1 LTEGVVERFGSLI
14 GLGGDAERMAGERRW
29 SASEFEGVFL
39 EYYGRVVGVL
49 HRFLGDRTRSE
60 ELANDVFWRLYQQ
73 PLRPE
78 PDGNIGGWLYRT
90 ATNLGI
96 DALRSSARR
105 ERYEQ
110 AAGRELAAGS
120 DPNPLDDVLRSEQCQ
135 RVRAVLAALKPGQA
149 QALALRSS
157 GCSYNDLAE
166 ALGVKRGSVG
176 TMLIRAEAEFKKRY
190 LEMYGSGQE
199 LGFGS

>member
-1 LTEGVVERFGSLI
+1 MIDGV
-14 GLGGDAERMAGERRW
+14 AERPSSLVVPRREAERVVGERNW
-29 SASEFEGVFL
+29 SASDFEGVFL
-39 EYYGRVVGVL
+39 EYYGRIVSVL
-49 HRFLGDRTRSE
+49 HRLLGDRTRSE

-78 PDGNIGGWLYRT
+78 PDGNVGGWLYRA

-96 DALRSSARR
+96 DALRANARR
-105 ERYEQ
+105 QRYEQ
-110 AAGRELAAGS
+110 AAGREMATGS
-120 DPNPLDDVLRSEQCQ
+120 DPDPLDDVLRAEQCQ

-149 QALALRSS
+149 QVLALRSS
-157 GCSYNDLAE
+157 GCSYNELAE

-190 LEMYGSGQE
+190 VEMYGSGQE